1 MVTAQER
8 MRILQMLQEGK
19 LTPEAAAQLLD
30 ALGDSGEATATGPVY
45 DSAPFPVDE
54 PRQAWVEGKKA
65 NWLRVRVTDTNSGR
79 PRVNVRMPLSLVNL
93 GLKMGAHFA
102 PEIDGLD
109 LAELLRAAQEGDAS
123 PFVDVID
130 HEDGERVEVFVE

>member
-8 MRILQMLQEGK
+8 MRILEMLQEGK
-19 LTPEAAAQLLD
+19 LTPENAAQLLE
-30 ALGDSGEATATGPVY
+30 AMGESTPEVEN
-45 DSAPFPVDE
+45 APFPPE
-54 PRQAWVEGKKA
+54 APKSAWIEGKKA
-65 NWLRVRVTDTNSGR
+65 HWLRVRVTDTNTGR

-102 PEIDGLD
+102 PEIEGLD
-109 LAELLRAAQEGDAS
+109 LAALLRSAQEGDAS